1 MKIRKVFLFI
11 IIFVCI
17 VLVYPIV
24 SYYLQY
30 FRLIEHMPT
39 LPSQTFI
46 QVFLSGPL
54 LSILGILLIVRFKKK
69 ILGLLFLA
77 GGLFWLWGI
86 FYELVTKN

>member
-1 MKIRKVFLFI
+1 MS
-11 IIFVCI
+11 I

-24 SYYLQY
+24 SYYLQH
-30 FRLIEHMPT
+30 FRLIEHIPT
-39 LPSQTFI
+39 LPFQTFI

-77 GGLFWLWGI
+77 CGLFWLWGI